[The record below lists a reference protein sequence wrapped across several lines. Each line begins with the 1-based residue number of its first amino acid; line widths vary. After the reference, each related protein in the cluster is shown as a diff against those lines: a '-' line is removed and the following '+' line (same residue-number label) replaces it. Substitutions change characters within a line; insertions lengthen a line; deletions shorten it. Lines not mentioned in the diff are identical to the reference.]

1 VADRARCENR
11 RRFVL
16 VECARLLSGGVCLAG
31 VSCGSEGIAE
41 HGEGPGLG
49 GMGAQLPPEAGRL
62 GEVPEGLVVA
72 PLAGAEPAQFIEHL
86 GAKAGPLDLRRP
98 QVAGGG
104 QQRLGFLRPSLVASE
119 LVDWTTH
126 KRVSFKM
133 FSIET
138 TRTYREPSKPS
149 DEHLTIEEL
158 LLKSVSRLAEE
169 HKQRVLIVI
178 DEVDRMKEKA
188 GLAAFIKVASSSD
201 LKFVLVGIAE
211 SVSDLLTDH
220 RSLER
225 VIMPVKV
232 PRMPVYELG
241 QIVHRAMM
249 KLREN
254 QIYMEF
260 DASATAALAQKA
272 AGFPWFVHLL
282 GQEALLRAYRDDRST
297 VSSLHVVSAV
307 RSLVENRF
315 AQQFS
320 DMYRRAVRDSRP
332 REQVLRALALYAD
345 RNIPTAKVYRVVQ
358 RLGVSNPSSYV
369 RHLCDATYGS
379 VVSRPKSRDRGLLR
393 FNDEMFKVYARIA
406 PPLYAN
412 ADEEVRRAWRKEA

>member
-1 VADRARCENR
+1 LDQSDQEQ
-11 RRFVL
+11 
-16 VECARLLSGGVCLAG
+16 E
-31 VSCGSEGIAE
+31 
-41 HGEGPGLG
+41 
-49 GMGAQLPPEAGRL
+49 
-62 GEVPEGLVVA
+62 
-72 PLAGAEPAQFIEHL
+72 
-86 GAKAGPLDLRRP
+86 LDLPGEDQKGWEGALDQVRPNIELLRHASDWALDPDDAYLAFYVACSDATPDKESVLRRVVNSLTNL
-98 QVAGGG
+98 QVEYTATGAG
-104 QQRLGFLRPSLVASE
+104 E

-178 DEVDRMKEKA
+178 DEVDRMKEKV

-241 QIVHRAMM
+241 QT
-249 KLREN
+249 
-254 QIYMEF
+254 
-260 DASATAALAQKA
+260 STA
-272 AGFPWFVHLL
+272 
-282 GQEALLRAYRDDRST
+282 R
-297 VSSLHVVSAV
+297 
-307 RSLVENRF
+307 
-315 AQQFS
+315 
-320 DMYRRAVRDSRP
+320 
-332 REQVLRALALYAD
+332 
-345 RNIPTAKVYRVVQ
+345 
-358 RLGVSNPSSYV
+358 
-369 RHLCDATYGS
+369 
-379 VVSRPKSRDRGLLR
+379 
-393 FNDEMFKVYARIA
+393 
-406 PPLYAN
+406 
-412 ADEEVRRAWRKEA
+412 